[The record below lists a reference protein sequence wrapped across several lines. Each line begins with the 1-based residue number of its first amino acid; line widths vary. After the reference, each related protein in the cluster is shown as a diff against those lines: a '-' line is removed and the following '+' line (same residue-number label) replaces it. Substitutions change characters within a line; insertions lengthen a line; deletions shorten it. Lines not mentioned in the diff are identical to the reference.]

1 MSTHNQPLE
10 YMTTTK
16 IGEKGQLTVPKQF
29 RDDLGLGIGAPFAV
43 LRLGDGLILLPEQR
57 RFEQLC
63 ERVSSSLAAVGLT
76 SKDVLATLPEARNR
90 LYVRRYGKKSS
101 ENISRRRRSSSSIR
115 SQKTRMGGAPR
126 GK

>member
-1 MSTHNQPLE
+1 MSTQNPPLE

-43 LRLGDGLILLPEQR
+43 LRLGDGRILLPEQR

-63 ERVSSSLAAVGLT
+63 QRVSSSLTAAGLT
-76 SKDVLATLPEARNR
+76 SEDVLATLPEVRKP
-90 LYVRRYGKKSS
+90 LYARRYGEKPADAP
-101 ENISRRRRSSSSIR
+101 NVARHRSRNR
-115 SQKTRMGGAPR
+115 R

>member
-1 MSTHNQPLE
+1 MSTQNPPLE

-63 ERVSSSLAAVGLT
+63 QRVSSSLTAAGLT
-76 SKDVLATLPEARNR
+76 SEDVLATLPEVRKR
-90 LYVRRYGKKSS
+90 LYARRYGEKPAHAP
-101 ENISRRRRSSSSIR
+101 NVARHRSRNR
-115 SQKTRMGGAPR
+115 R

>member
-1 MSTHNQPLE
+1 MSTQNPPLE

-43 LRLGDGLILLPEQR
+43 LRLGDGLILLPEKR
-57 RFEQLC
+57 RFEHLC
-63 ERVSSSLAAVGLT
+63 QRLSSILTATGLT
-76 SKDVLATLPEARNR
+76 SEDILATVPEARNR
-90 LYVRRYGKKSS
+90 VYARRYGKKPTDTP
-101 ENISRRRRSSSSIR
+101 NVARRRSR
-115 SQKTRMGGAPR
+115 KRR

>member
-1 MSTHNQPLE
+1 MSTHNAPLQ

-29 RDDLGLGIGAPFAV
+29 REDLGLGIGAPFAV

-63 ERVSSSLAAVGLT
+63 QRVSSSLVAAGLT
-76 SKDVLATLPEARNR
+76 PEDTLATLPEARR
-90 LYVRRYGKKSS
+90 RVYARRYGKKITDSL
-101 ENISRRRRSSSSIR
+101 SRPRSR
-115 SQKTRMGGAPR
+115 SQR

>member
-1 MSTHNQPLE
+1 MSTHNTPIQ

-29 RDDLGLGIGAPFAV
+29 REDLGLGIGSPFAV

-63 ERVSSSLAAVGLT
+63 QSVSSILTRAGLT
-76 SKDVLATLPEARNR
+76 PEKILSTLPEARER
-90 LYVRRYGKKSS
+90 VYERHYGKKA
-101 ENISRRRRSSSSIR
+101 RAALPRRSAKQR
-115 SQKTRMGGAPR
+115 AK
-126 GK
+126 

>member
-1 MSTHNQPLE
+1 MSTQNPPLE

-63 ERVSSSLAAVGLT
+63 QRVSSSLTAAGLT
-76 SKDVLATLPEARNR
+76 SEDVLATLPEVRKR
-90 LYVRRYGKKSS
+90 LYARRYGEKPADAP
-101 ENISRRRRSSSSIR
+101 NVARHRSRNR
-115 SQKTRMGGAPR
+115 R